1 MTLRLT
7 TITFIIFLSLLL
19 AYDYFPVLKKIIEIP
34 RPVFISIF
42 IGLVIVSRP
51 DL

>member
-19 AYDYFPVLKKIIEIP
+19 AYDYFPVLKKDDRNTSTCIHKYFLQGF
-34 RPVFISIF
+34 V
-42 IGLVIVSRP
+42 GYLTT
-51 DL
+51 

>member
-19 AYDYFPVLKKIIEIP
+19 AYDYFPVLKKMIEIP

-42 IGLVIVSRP
+42 SKALWAI
-51 DL
+51 